1 MDYHKRYSDMMAKE
15 EDGKHVRDSLIGRGC
30 QVRRRMI
37 VCALATLMLTIAV
50 CTNSLAQTTVPRP
63 GSSPLSPAPTGL
75 PVKAIVECGKG
86 YISHEL
92 YDATITVLEIVR
104 GAKAWDLIKE
114 ATLSNKPPNVGFEY
128 ILARIRFEYF
138 ARGFPGEC
146 SHELRPEQF
155 TAVSANGKEYKA
167 LSVVPPKPELSGRLH
182 SGDSLEGWVAFL
194 VLQQD
199 RKPMTTFTA
208 DVGGAILHGGGVW
221 FQLY

>member
-1 MDYHKRYSDMMAKE
+1 MISRMT
-15 EDGKHVRDSLIGRGC
+15 IGC
-30 QVRRRMI
+30 I
-37 VCALATLMLTIAV
+37 LACLVITMAV
-50 CTNSLAQTTVPRP
+50 CDETARAQGNSPHNPQPVGVP
-63 GSSPLSPAPTGL
+63 LT
-75 PVKAIVECGKG
+75 AIVECGAG
-86 YISHEL
+86 YTSHEL
-92 YDATITVLEIVR
+92 YDTKITVLEIVR
-104 GAKAWDLIKE
+104 GEKAWERVKE
-114 ATLSNKPPNVGFEY
+114 ASLSNEPPKGGFEY

-194 VLQQD
+194 VAQEDSKTL
-199 RKPMTTFTA
+199 MTFTA